1 MSKKGTKTNVE
12 EVKAI
17 FKELDKD
24 GSGEV
29 SLEEFKEGLKN
40 LDDFDIN
47 FYYYICGGTKKK
59 GLKVENFY
67 RMEAIPGNFWELDD
81 KEMNK
86 VVFKVMDADNSGKI
100 KYKEFKA
107 IFKALGMDLSKEQ
120 MKKKFREADKDNSG
134 SINFKEFEWAINHLD

>member
-1 MSKKGTKTNVE
+1 
-12 EVKAI
+12 
-17 FKELDKD
+17 
-24 GSGEV
+24 
-29 SLEEFKEGLKN
+29 
-40 LDDFDIN
+40 
-47 FYYYICGGTKKK
+47 
-59 GLKVENFY
+59 
-67 RMEAIPGNFWELDD
+67 MEAIPGNFWELDD

-134 SINFKEFEWAINHLD
+134 SINFKEFEWAVNHLD